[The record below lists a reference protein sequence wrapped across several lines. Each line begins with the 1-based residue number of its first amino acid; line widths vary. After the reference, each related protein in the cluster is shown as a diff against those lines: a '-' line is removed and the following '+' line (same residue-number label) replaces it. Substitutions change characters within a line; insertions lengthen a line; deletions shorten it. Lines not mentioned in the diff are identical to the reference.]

1 MNLLI
6 PRDNFNLNDP
16 SMCKNGDSSIVDV
29 RNRIVYIYI
38 LSNQT
43 GADNSST
50 GFNCQMT

>member
-29 RNRIVYIYI
+29 RNRIIYIYI
-38 LSNQT
+38 YSAIKQEPIIHRQDLT
-43 GADNSST
+43 VK
-50 GFNCQMT
+50 